1 MGDVRDYYDNTYKR
15 LIGIKAGLYDVLG
28 VAEKQSDP
36 SLVEEV
42 KQLKS
47 LVEDIEKSLE
57 ELPVH
62 CPADWTPNKK
72 TMDDDMARLSETLS
86 QMADKLNVTVPDTTA
101 WI

>member
-1 MGDVRDYYDNTYKR
+1 MADVRDYCDKTHKR
-15 LIGIKAGLYDVLG
+15 LVGIKAGLYDVLG
-28 VAEKQSDP
+28 EAEKQSDP
-36 SLVEEV
+36 SHVKEV

-57 ELPVH
+57 ELSAH

-72 TMDDDMARLSETLS
+72 DLDDNMARLSQTLG